1 MNLIM
6 DEAEEVYIGKKKQ
19 GKREI
24 GASHLLRRSPYFNSS
39 IALIIGRILL
49 KGDNITLIQP
59 VQV

>member
-24 GASHLLRRSPYFNSS
+24 GASHVLQRSPYFNLT
-39 IALIIGRILL
+39 IAHFIGRILL